1 MYILRLCLRLP
12 LQIRSVVS
20 DFCVFIAIV
29 IVTGCDALVGI
40 GTPKLITPA
49 KFAVSSMSYSLFVI
63 LHIYIS
69 PWSKTNLQKGGTY

>member
-1 MYILRLCLRLP
+1 MLCLRLP

-49 KFAVSSMSYSLFVI
+49 KFAVSSMSYRLFVI
-63 LHIYIS
+63 LHIYPLGLKPICKKEALTS
-69 PWSKTNLQKGGTY
+69 MG